1 MSLSDLP
8 ALNAALNTTSFVL
21 LSSGYYFIR
30 RKRISAHRAC
40 MTGALI
46 SSSLFL
52 TSYLIYHY
60 NHPTT
65 MFAGTGWIR
74 TVYFVILFSHVVL
87 AVAILP
93 LVLVTFTRALRRNFQ
108 NHARIA
114 RITFPLWVYVSITGV
129 IVYLMLY
136 RM

>member
-21 LSSGYYFIR
+21 LSTGYYFIR
-30 RKRISAHRAC
+30 RRRIIAHRTC
-40 MTGALI
+40 MIGALVA
-46 SSSLFL
+46 SALFL

-60 NHPTT
+60 NHPTR
-65 MFAGTGWIR
+65 MFTGTGWIR
-74 TVYFVILFSHVVL
+74 SLYFVILFSHVVL

-93 LVLVTFTRALRRNFQ
+93 LVLVTVTRALRRNYQ
-108 NHARIA
+108 SHSRIA

-129 IVYLMLY
+129 IVYVMLY